1 MIDTLLVLNTGSS
14 SLKFQVFRL
23 DDLDVLM
30 QGKVADIGGAA
41 ALAATLADGEK
52 LSAEVGGNDHDAAL
66 AAVMTL
72 VDRHDDD
79 WRTKAVVHRIVH
91 GGTRFADPV
100 IVTPEIEAELRRLV
114 PLAPLHQ
121 PHNLAGLDASNRL
134 APDALDIACFDTAF
148 HAGHSEVISSFAIEK
163 DFRDKGIRRYGFHG
177 LSYEWI
183 AHALRKQHPSL
194 YHGRVV
200 AAHLGLLRRSRSQQ
214 ARRLIEIM
222 QSREERPTLLLGDLN
237 EWRLGERS
245 SLNELVPAFHT
256 LPVPV
261 PSFPSGLPLLA
272 LDRIIANRPEI
283 LSDFEVHDTPLAR
296 TASDHLPIKAYVD
309 PSLPALSLPAAQD
322 TDAAIHHA
330 AGQGGLSERPLPLPA
345 AGPEQRNGELVRQAG
360 ARLKRAVSRTL
371 GRRQSGPRS

>member
-1 MIDTLLVLNTGSS
+1 MHKKSPSLPASIISSLRQRRSRPKTASERAAGSS
-14 SLKFQVFRL
+14 GTLVASYNVHKCVGVDGRFDPERIARVIAEIGADVVALQEADKRFGERHGLLDLAWLEQETGLLPVPLGNATRAHGWHGNVVLFRRGVVRDVHQVTLPGLEPRGAL
-23 DDLDVLM
+23 VVDLDLE
-30 QGKVADIGGAA
+30 DGAA
-41 ALAATLADGEK
+41 L
-52 LSAEVGGNDHDAAL
+52 
-66 AAVMTL
+66 
-72 VDRHDDD
+72 
-79 WRTKAVVHRIVH
+79 RI
-91 GGTRFADPV
+91 
-100 IVTPEIEAELRRLV
+100 
-114 PLAPLHQ
+114 
-121 PHNLAGLDASNRL
+121 
-134 APDALDIACFDTAF
+134 
-148 HAGHSEVISSFAIEK
+148 
-163 DFRDKGIRRYGFHG
+163 
-177 LSYEWI
+177 
-183 AHALRKQHPSL
+183 
-194 YHGRVV
+194 V

-283 LSDFEVHDTPLAR
+283 LSDVEVHDTPLAR

-330 AGQGGLSERPLPLPA
+330 AGQDGLSERPLPLPA